1 MKRRWTKR
9 DEEGGEGGRCVSILL
24 LLMLLFVL
32 RALGGKGCEK
42 WGWMWKMW
50 SMIIIH
56 VLLCGGGTDRDRKPM
71 REKQAGV
78 GDRCRSSIYI

>member
-9 DEEGGEGGRCVSILL
+9 DEEGGEDGRCISILL

-32 RALGGKGCEK
+32 RAWGGKGCEK

-50 SMIIIH
+50 SVIIIH
-56 VLLCGGGTDRDRKPM
+56 VLLLMWWRDGQGQEADEGEASRSWRPM
-71 REKQAGV
+71 
-78 GDRCRSSIYI
+78 

>member
-9 DEEGGEGGRCVSILL
+9 DEEGGEDGRCISILL

-50 SMIIIH
+50 SVIIIH
-56 VLLCGGGTDRDRKPM
+56 VLLLMWWRDGQGQEADEGEASRSWRPM
-71 REKQAGV
+71 
-78 GDRCRSSIYI
+78 